1 MVFHCKI
8 MFMNE
13 RFENYFSNVYKER
26 WPAIW
31 QALHEPV
38 KQVMRKSAFFQNEQ
52 TEFYKMDPASILVAQ
67 ALKVQEND
75 IVLDMCAAPGGKSLI
90 LAEGLNQTGQ
100 LVSNEISKDRR
111 DRLVRVFQDYI
122 LKDQRQNIFVKGLDG
137 NQYGLQMPEHF
148 DKVLCDV
155 PCSGERHLIENA
167 TEFKAWTEK
176 RSRNLAI
183 RQFSLLSSGWLACK
197 PGGRIVYS
205 TCSIS
210 PLEND
215 EIIKKLKK
223 RRDVQIVHEVEL
235 AQNSFIEK
243 TEYGYQILPDTCHFG
258 PMYFAVMLKI

>member
-1 MVFHCKI
+1 
-8 MFMNE
+8 MNE

-31 QALHEPV
+31 QALQQPV
-38 KQVMRKSAFFQNEQ
+38 KQEIRKNAFFVEGQ

-75 IVLDMCAAPGGKSLI
+75 LVLDMCAAPGGKSLI

-100 LVSNEISKDRR
+100 LMSNEISKDRR
-111 DRLVRVFQDYI
+111 DRLTRVFQDYI
-122 LKDQRQNIFVKGLDG
+122 PRDQRHNVFVKGLDG

-223 RRDVQIVHEVEL
+223 RRDIEVLRDVDLEK
-235 AQNSFIEK
+235 NSFIEQ
-243 TEYGYQILPDTCHFG
+243 TECGYQILPDTCDFG
-258 PMYFAVMLKI
+258 PMYFAVVLKV

>member
-1 MVFHCKI
+1 
-8 MFMNE
+8 MNE
-13 RFENYFSNVYKER
+13 RFENYFSQVYKDR

-31 QALHEPV
+31 QALQKPV
-38 KQVMRKSAFFQNEQ
+38 KHEMRKSAFFQEEQ

-67 ALKVQEND
+67 SLKVQENEV
-75 IVLDMCAAPGGKSLI
+75 VLDMCAAPGGKSLI

-100 LVSNEISKDRR
+100 LISNEISKDRR
-111 DRLVRVFQDYI
+111 DRLTRVFQDYI
-122 LKDQRQNIFVKGLDG
+122 IKDQRQNIFVKGLDG

-155 PCSGERHLIENA
+155 PCSGERHLIENV

-210 PLEND
+210 PMEND
-215 EIIKKLKK
+215 EIIKKLQK
-223 RRDVQIVHEVEL
+223 RRNVEIIREVDL
-235 AQNSFIEK
+235 DKNSFIEK
-243 TEYGYQILPDTCHFG
+243 TEYGYQILPDTCNFG
-258 PMYFAVMLKI
+258 PMYFAVMLKV